1 MNAEPS
7 QSLLRRSYPAAVPI
21 TRREAIKRGAAL
33 TIASSAAASEARFAL
48 SRSALAASTAAATV
62 PLPTP
67 RQVRADFQRMVDFGP
82 RLTGTRA
89 HHEFLA
95 WLEAEF
101 ATAGLNVLPCEAT
114 EIECWEAGRFGLEI
128 LDGSRA
134 GPVKVAT
141 YYTRSQETPPEG
153 IEAPLVYSGN
163 GPAEGKILVADLPLP
178 APAAAGVFLPQS
190 TYRYW
195 PGHSDADWV
204 ATDYT
209 RAWIEPGVAL
219 PLAPY
224 AAMGAKAV
232 VFILNNISFDALKGA
247 YLPFTAGFESLPAL
261 FVDRDTGAA
270 LREQATAGQNARFVL
285 EASRKHVKTPT
296 VTAVL
301 PGRSEET
308 IIFSTHTDGQNFTE
322 ENGGVA
328 FVHLARHFASLPKE
342 QRLERTLV
350 FAAWPG
356 HMYGE
361 VPETKGWMAAHND
374 LVERA
379 VAAQTLEHLGCTE
392 WVDGADGYRATGEPE
407 VCGIYASDGKMSEL
421 AQALIPKHDLIRHTT
436 LRPPPQFGV
445 GGAFQEAGIP
455 QVGLIAGPTYLLTVS
470 DNGEMDKLDE
480 NLAARQIAWAAELT
494 KAVDRLSAEELGAEP
509 SGSSEEPEAPEGVVE
524 CAAPQT
530 PTLRLRARPRRT
542 KAGRRRRFRFFV
554 RRSYAGTTTPAR
566 GAVVRVGRK
575 RARTGA
581 SGRASLR
588 LRLQPGKYRVTAT
601 QRGARRARRWLRVR

>member
-1 MNAEPS
+1 M
-7 QSLLRRSYPAAVPI
+7 PI

-33 TIASSAAASEARFAL
+33 TIAASAVASEAKFAL
-48 SRSALAASTAAATV
+48 SRSAMAASSAATV

-89 HHEFLA
+89 HHEFIA

-101 ATAGLNVLPCEAT
+101 ATAGLDVLPCEAT
-114 EIECWEAGRFGLEI
+114 EIECWEARRFGLEI
-128 LDGSRA
+128 LDGSDA

-141 YYTRSQETPPEG
+141 YYTRSRETQAEG
-153 IEAPLVYSGN
+153 ITGPLVYGGSGS
-163 GPAEGKILVADLPLP
+163 GAEGAIVVADLPVP
-178 APAAAGVFLPQS
+178 PPAAAGIFLPQS

-195 PGHSDADWV
+195 PGHTDADWA

-209 RAWIEPGVAL
+209 RSWIEPGVAL

-247 YLPFTAGFESLPAL
+247 YLPFTSGFESLPAL

-270 LREQATAGQNARFVL
+270 LRDQAVAGQKARFVL
-285 EASRKHVKTPT
+285 EASRKQVKTPT

-301 PGRSEET
+301 PGRSDET
-308 IIFSTHTDGQNFTE
+308 IIFNTHTDGQNFCE

-342 QRLERTLV
+342 KRLERTLV

-356 HMYGE
+356 HMYGD
-361 VPETKGWMAAHND
+361 VPETEGWMATHPD

-379 VAAQTLEHLGCTE
+379 VAALTLEHLGCTE
-392 WVDGADGYRATGEPE
+392 WVDDADGYRATGEAE
-407 VCGIYASDGKMSEL
+407 VCGVYVTDGKMSDL
-421 AQALIPKHDLIRHTT
+421 AQELIPKHDLTRHTT

-445 GGAFQEAGIP
+445 GGAFEDAGIP
-455 QVGLIAGPTYLLTVS
+455 QIGLIAGPTYLITVS
-470 DNGEMDKLDE
+470 ESGEMDKLDE

-494 KAVDRLSAEELGAEP
+494 TTVDGLSAEELGGEP
-509 SGSSEEPEAPEGVVE
+509 SESSDEPETPEGVVE
-524 CAAPQT
+524 CEAPQT
-530 PTLRLRARPRRT
+530 PTLRLRARPRRVT
-542 KAGRRRRFRFFV
+542 AGRRRRFRFLI
-554 RRSYAGTTTPAR
+554 RRSYAGTTTRAR
-566 GAVVRVGRK
+566 AALVRVGRK
-575 RARTGA
+575 RTRTGPT
-581 SGRASLR
+581 GRASLR
-588 LRLQPGKYRVTAT
+588 LKLQPGKYRVTAT
-601 QRGARRARRWLRVR
+601 QPGARRARRWLRVLRSRR